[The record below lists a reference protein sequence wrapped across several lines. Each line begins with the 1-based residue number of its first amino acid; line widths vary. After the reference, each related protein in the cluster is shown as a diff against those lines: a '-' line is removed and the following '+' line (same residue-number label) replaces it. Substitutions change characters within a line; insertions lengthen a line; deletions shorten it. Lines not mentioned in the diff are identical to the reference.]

1 MRSLAEAVL
10 TVVEGYGVWGVLAAF
25 ALESAFVP
33 FPTEAAFL
41 VAIRLPH
48 PGAFL
53 AVLGGQV
60 LGSVAAY
67 LVGRQGGWLL
77 RRAFSGRPEA
87 AAVQRPLH
95 DLFVRHGAV
104 AILVV
109 RFLGQLRPWGSGL
122 AGVGLMPFPAFLLWT
137 LVGSLLYTVAGLAL
151 FAYLASRWAQ
161 WGWLPR
167 AGLVLLAVAG
177 AAGWFVHLARQRRI
191 ARALHGP

>member
-1 MRSLAEAVL
+1 M
-10 TVVEGYGVWGVLAAF
+10 TVVEGYGAWGVLAAF

-48 PGAFL
+48 PVAFL
-53 AVLGGQV
+53 AVLGGQL

-77 RRAFSGRPEA
+77 RRAFSGRPGA
-87 AAVQRPLH
+87 AAVQRPLR

-109 RFLGQLRPWGSGL
+109 RFLGQLRPWGSCL
-122 AGVGLMPFPAFLLWT
+122 AGVGLMPFPTFLLWT
-137 LVGSLLYTVAGLAL
+137 LIGSLLYTVAGLAL

-167 AGLVLLAVAG
+167 ATLVLLAVAG
-177 AAGWFVHLARQRRI
+177 VVGWVVHLVRQH
-191 ARALHGP
+191 RAALAAHGP

>member
-10 TVVEGYGVWGVLAAF
+10 TAVEGYGAWGVLVAF

-48 PGAFL
+48 PVAFL
-53 AVLGGQV
+53 AVLGGQL

-77 RRAFSGRPEA
+77 RRAFSARRDA

-122 AGVGLMPFPAFLLWT
+122 AGVGLMPFSTFLLWT

-151 FAYLASRWAQ
+151 FAYLAARWAQ

-167 AGLVLLAVAG
+167 LTIVLLAVAG
-177 AAGWFVHLARQRRI
+177 VVGWVVHLARQRRT
-191 ARALHGP
+191 AHAVHRL